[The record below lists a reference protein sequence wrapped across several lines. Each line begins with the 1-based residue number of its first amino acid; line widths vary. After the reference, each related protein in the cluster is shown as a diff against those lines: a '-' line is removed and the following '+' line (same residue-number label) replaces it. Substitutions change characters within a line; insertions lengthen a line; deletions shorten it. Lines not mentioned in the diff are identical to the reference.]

1 MTTGSPPPSPES
13 RFVAKVANALI
24 QWTPVGGG
32 GGLLIHFLLRQDWIL
47 SLLMFPVM
55 LVTVVWAKYTEN
67 FIETFGASAGE
78 RGASDARSLSQSLA
92 RLNKDLQWR
101 FSRADDKYRRA
112 QANACR
118 YYLVEGVGKNR
129 WNPATMLAEV
139 YVPLKLSGRLSL
151 GFHQGDFEEMAQS
164 GGGAELA
171 KENAKAKPQY
181 IWDLLRQVKQQ
192 PEYRQMAIIAP
203 GGFGK
208 TTLLRH
214 VTYRYS
220 YEPHRICREKQVPKL
235 IPVLLYL
242 RDCRGMI
249 DKADAPDLPTLIVEH
264 HLQNLSA
271 TKLAGLDVDWAKKLL
286 SSGKAL
292 VMIDGFDEVAAAKC
306 EAVSQWIDRAIVD
319 YGTTATFILTTR
331 PSGQDRYEGQR
342 PLKLV
347 NVEKFSNQQRDQFL
361 QRWYLCAI
369 KNERLGHNLD
379 GAEDEAA
386 REAADLIA
394 QIEQRSELKKLA
406 DNPLLLCMIATYH
419 KNNPAR
425 SLPLATHRLYKDFF
439 KVLLDDRPRYK
450 KMSIMLPA
458 EESQAVLQQV
468 ALDMAQ
474 RDCIALPLNDMTQL
488 VERSLNQC
496 LESSV
501 RAGVSTGDFIEHIKD
516 VSELFVERQALE
528 KYEFAHRSFQEYLAA
543 VEVNRR
549 QEESL
554 LLSLGKEW
562 RGTAVWYAAM
572 VNPTSLIQQLCEK
585 GDREALDL
593 AYDCWLE
600 NQQGVPTETFERLKN
615 LCYAQ
620 LEQYMVADDW
630 KEADDY
636 TYRLMIQVLG
646 KRYGNDFTAQELL
659 TFPCADLLRIEGLW
673 VQHSQGRF
681 GFSVQKEIYER
692 CGGKLDGKFSEQS
705 WVKFIQA
712 VGWCKDSEKKYDTF
726 KEIREASAVRAYKDF
741 IFLPEKAVEGHLPLG
756 TSLSDPILIRV
767 SLLSHPDL

>member
-129 WNPATMLAEV
+129 WNPATMLEEV

-208 TTLLRH
+208 TTMLRH

-220 YEPHRICREKQVPKL
+220 YQPHRICREKKVPRL

-242 RDCRGMI
+242 RECRDVIAG
-249 DKADAPDLPTLIVEH
+249 ANTPDLPTLIAQH
-264 HLQNLSA
+264 HVPKLS
-271 TKLAGLDVDWAKKLL
+271 TSKLAELDVDWAKKLL
-286 SSGKAL
+286 SGGKAL
-292 VMIDGFDEVAAAKC
+292 VMIDGFDEVAADQC
-306 EAVSQWIDRAIVD
+306 EVVSQWIDRAIAD

-331 PSGQDRYEGQR
+331 PAGHDRYEGQQ

-347 NVEKFSNQQRDQFL
+347 KVEKFSDEQRDQFL
-361 QRWYLCAI
+361 QRWYLCQI
-369 KNERLGHNLD
+369 KNERLGHDLD
-379 GAEDEAA
+379 GAEDEAD
-386 REAADLIA
+386 REAADLIE
-394 QIEQRSELKKLA
+394 QIERRSELADMA
-406 DNPLLLCMIATYH
+406 DNPLLLCMMATYH

-425 SLPLATHRLYKDFF
+425 SLPLARHRLYQGFCQM
-439 KVLLDDRPRYK
+439 LLADRPLSK
-450 KMSIMLPA
+450 KMAIMLPA
-458 EESQAVLQQV
+458 EESQAVLQRV
-468 ALDMAQ
+468 ALDMVQ
-474 RDCIALPLNDMTQL
+474 RDCIALSVEEMTQL
-488 VERSLNQC
+488 VERCVGEC
-496 LESSV
+496 LES
-501 RAGVSTGDFIEHIKD
+501 AI
-516 VSELFVERQALE
+516 LQ
-528 KYEFAHRSFQEYLAA
+528 
-543 VEVNRR
+543 
-549 QEESL
+549 
-554 LLSLGKEW
+554 
-562 RGTAVWYAAM
+562 
-572 VNPTSLIQQLCEK
+572 
-585 GDREALDL
+585 
-593 AYDCWLE
+593 
-600 NQQGVPTETFERLKN
+600 TF
-615 LCYAQ
+615 C
-620 LEQYMVADDW
+620 
-630 KEADDY
+630 
-636 TYRLMIQVLG
+636 
-646 KRYGNDFTAQELL
+646 
-659 TFPCADLLRIEGLW
+659 P
-673 VQHSQGRF
+673 
-681 GFSVQKEIYER
+681 
-692 CGGKLDGKFSEQS
+692 
-705 WVKFIQA
+705 
-712 VGWCKDSEKKYDTF
+712 
-726 KEIREASAVRAYKDF
+726 
-741 IFLPEKAVEGHLPLG
+741 
-756 TSLSDPILIRV
+756 
-767 SLLSHPDL
+767 